1 MHRFKGET
9 MKKIFS
15 YLLLVISILGIS
27 SGLNSTKI
35 EASGD
40 LFKFSVKESTSQS
53 SNLTPDELGTYV
65 YDGLYLY
72 VDIFMTSVGE
82 TRELDTIQA
91 AWTYDDSKFTYL
103 MVDTLYQTVKVGPK
117 TSNFFNDLL
126 MGSID
131 FILAPVTAGT
141 TWTFNADV
149 ETKLA
154 TLIFE
159 KKSYVD
165 GDSFSIGLDFLDYN
179 AEVGVTDTV
188 SYDRTKI
195 SVTPLTVSSG
205 ESDASISSLTV
216 AGVGQSVGTTGTN
229 YDVSITYGDS
239 LKPLTELINVVPTKG
254 TAIVLMTK
262 SITGTVKLGD
272 VVTITVADGDLSETH
287 TVTFVSVD
295 DPILTLE
302 SLGFAGNGFSPTPT
316 FNKDILSYNVEIPG
330 GQQAT
335 GFSIKPVSTESYAV
349 KEIYLN
355 GSLRAQTDGKVTFSN
370 LTGGT
375 HTVLIKVLAGG
386 MTKEYTINVT
396 QKVLDSTATVITDGI
411 KVSSMPNGT
420 GVFSTNPA
428 GTVNL
433 IETATGFTFNV
444 TFNESTIKSGT
455 FVISKD
461 GSQVSSGTLT
471 KDTTNPK
478 LWKYVTNTPIDKGTL
493 YGVTFTMT
501 AENGS
506 SAENTFYVER
516 AKSTSNTLNTN
527 DVIISEGGTDYRAT
541 FTGTQFNYIIK
552 NESTTSVNFSVDS
565 IANIYKEF
573 GSVSLY
579 NEDGIT
585 LVPAGIINVS
595 PSIGTTNYVIKVT
608 SQSGSSKEYPLSIVK
623 LSNDTSFAITVK
635 RGSTTET
642 LLTNASFEVTGNKYV
657 ANIKVPY
664 TVNVLDINLFATH
677 ANATVQ
683 YKSGNGSF
691 GSTMLRN
698 LDGSVTFNGVN
709 EQTLT
714 FIVTVTAENKTTT
727 DYEISVIREAA
738 NTINT
743 LSDLKIAGVQPNGF
757 IADQIPPTNYGKL
770 VLDPA
775 LIAGNLFIDATV
787 TGGNSNGLTQVK
799 YEYKASTDTIYS
811 TGASIAYVRGVI
823 YDIKVTVT
831 SEANVPRVYQTQV
844 VVADQNNTMDSIVLE
859 NNKNEVIGYSWNA
872 ATTSYT
878 IDVAGSVDRIKIIA
892 DAVSDSAKITTPG
905 DINGYVT
912 LNAAGTNT
920 TIKVFATS
928 ESEDKGTEYTYTIR
942 RQALRSNTDI
952 GEISVLVS
960 STSGSETLIPS
971 FDAAKNAYFLRIDS
985 TYNASVTV
993 KATLPA
999 IDHGSH
1005 FANNATIYTDTQTI
1019 IAGNTETYII
1029 RVTAENG
1036 STRDYKVMVQRA
1048 NNSTNFENIVLNG
1061 TTYNFAQFSGGV
1073 LDLTSIQLPFSQKD
1087 YSLVINPSSTS
1098 KATVYNTN
1106 PSLISGKWVFTST
1119 GVIEFQF
1126 TMRAEDGVTTS
1137 LYKIKLTRL
1146 EASTDT
1152 TLKQFEF
1159 LTASGNLLQG
1169 VTPVTT
1175 GNNTTYTIRVDRG
1188 VVLSQI
1194 VAVKNHP
1201 NATINQQYTDL
1212 TFTQGGNKQF
1222 TITVTA
1228 EDTNYV
1234 HNYHVVVTQKND
1246 NNEINDIEIADV
1258 AYDFSSHT
1266 GTVDLGKFLFS
1277 KKTFVFTVTQADAYQ
1292 KLYVDNVL
1300 VTLDVN
1306 KQFTYALKQGVNQ
1319 IKIQSESEFGTKG
1332 TIYTYSYEQ
1341 AVASSEALLSSLTG
1355 TAEGSNVL
1363 DGIPLS
1369 LLMEKS
1375 LGREYLNKVITI
1387 EAVAGKNGTVISG
1400 NGSTTL
1406 LSGLNSFK
1414 VVVQSEDGTT
1424 RNTYT
1429 VNIYVVSSNADIT
1442 NIQID
1447 KLSGY
1452 TFNPTDYAQDLGVF
1466 NFSDYEGKLGIR
1478 ISYTD
1483 AYAKLY
1489 VDGVLKTS
1497 DLFEYALKTGANTI
1511 TIKVIAEDGVT
1522 EEIYTLSYTRNEAKK
1537 ENKLQGLEVIVNGVN
1552 QLVGFNP
1559 TTNSYELRVDRSVA
1573 DVNIIGTINPAD
1585 LSKITGNGV
1594 KVVNPGVDNIY
1605 SIVVTAEDG
1614 SSNSYQ
1620 VKVIAKNDN
1629 NEITNITIGGI
1640 TYDFSTHSGTV
1651 DLGNFLFSIKTFV
1664 FTVTQADAYQKL
1676 YVDGALVTLDSNKQ
1690 FTYTL
1695 KQGINQI
1702 TIQAE
1707 SEYGTK
1713 GTLYTYQYEQDV
1725 ASSDA
1730 ELSSLT
1736 ATVQSVNILS
1746 GVPLNF
1752 TTEVTLD
1759 RTFLNKVITVT
1770 GVAGKNGSIVSGNGN
1785 KTLVSGLNTFIV
1797 VVKSEDGTTTSEYTL
1812 KVYVVSSTATV
1823 TNIQIDKLTGYTFDA
1838 AELTQDL
1845 GVFNSS
1851 DHEGKL
1857 GIRISYTDAYAKLYV
1872 DGQLKTSDL
1881 FEYTLKTGSNTIT
1894 IRVVAEDDITE
1905 KVYTLSYTRNEAK
1918 KENKLQTLE
1927 VLVGGV
1933 NQLVGFNPT
1942 TNSYELR
1949 VDRSVADVNIIGTI
1963 NPADLSKITGN
1974 GVKVVNP
1981 GVDNIYSI
1989 VVTAED
1995 GSSNSYQVKVIAKN
2009 DNNEI
2014 TNITIGGITYDF
2026 SSHSGT
2032 VDLGSFPFSK
2042 KTFIFTVTQADAYQ
2056 KLSVDGAL
2064 VTLDSN
2070 KQFTYT
2076 LKQGVNQ
2083 ITIQAESEYGTK
2095 GTLYTYEYE
2104 QLIPSSNAILKS
2116 INGSIDGTNRLADLV
2131 IDNIMTIRLDRSF
2144 AGRQI
2149 NLVALADEN
2158 GTIVSGNGIKPLQL
2172 GKNEF
2177 KFVVRSEDGSNE
2189 AEYILSIYVAN
2200 DDTDV
2205 SGIKLNNQLIDGFDK
2220 LVSDYEIKTPFKWN
2234 ATLINLAVSM
2244 TNPNHYASITGTGN
2258 QNLFTGVNTFDIV
2271 IRSEYRN
2278 LINDASQDVIYT
2290 VTVTKNEAYT
2300 DINLADL
2307 VVLDNN
2313 DNPLTFDSVA
2323 TYKPGT
2329 YNYTIT
2335 LPKTASVTSVL
2346 IDPVLK
2352 DADKQTL
2359 SGDYGVKTLT
2369 PGLDGT
2375 IKQSYTFVVTAEDG
2389 TFREYSINVLQGT
2402 TLSSDTSIKGVSLR
2416 DFFANEYLINDQSF
2430 DPLKTRYEIT
2440 VPYGVTNL
2448 NLTVTPNDSKA
2459 VVSGNG
2465 EYSIGTTLTI
2475 TFYVTAEDKTEGTR
2489 YEIIVTRNA
2498 PSNDATLKELT
2509 ISSLD
2514 STVLVGDASL
2524 TPTKLVFN
2532 PSTLVYRI
2540 TLDRTHEFIDINA
2553 IANHAGATV
2562 SGDISTQFLLGGGTT
2577 SLKITVK
2584 AEDNKTQ
2591 KTYFVYV
2598 DVKNSDI
2605 EVETLEVLG
2614 YTVAY
2619 DKETLFYDLG
2629 MVAIGT
2635 QHVDIDATI
2644 SDPYGTLTGT
2654 GRFFL
2659 VDGENLFKVTATS
2672 EDKSKTI
2679 TYTIRVERPKGDGT
2693 GPISTDNKLYDLLI
2707 EGTKN
2712 NYPLN
2717 FNENTFVYDIELDY
2731 NDGQFNL
2738 NAIKNPRASVTGAG
2752 FHSLQPGQ
2760 TKAILV
2766 TVTAEDGTVGVTYT
2780 VNVTRS
2786 LGDSDNQLSEFYII
2800 ENGIKRLLDE
2810 TKTYQEV
2817 VIASNT
2823 TEIEI
2828 GATGPST
2835 AKISGLGV
2843 VPIDTNDQFFTV
2855 IVTSENG
2862 NPKAYNIR
2870 VMKVSSDATLKELTV
2885 LDNTTQTPINY
2896 NPVFDPNTL
2905 NYNIDLT
2912 SFPQIVEIELIATSN
2927 SVVKDIT
2934 GLGVHTLKSG
2944 IGMTT
2949 DRYSIIVTA
2958 EDGTTTK
2965 TYTVTITRNIDP
2977 EDSIAIDDL
2986 SLYGDTILYLGND
2999 KYPTAPIQFTVSQK
3013 EYVINVPYQTQ
3024 KAMLYVSNANGASIY
3039 GTGEYSLATKETVI
3053 LFYMVSKSGLVQSET
3068 YTIRVVKADPSTDN
3082 TLKSLTMNG
3091 SLIPGFDPTKTSYT
3105 FDVDSALV
3113 SQVSIGAT
3121 KNDPYSVL
3129 SGDLGN
3135 VPIVPG
3141 KNTINVTVIAEDGT
3155 PKVYS
3160 VTINSLSNDASIY
3173 TLGVENYSITPT
3185 FDPLNTVY
3193 RLTVDFDVTMVN
3205 IFATFHEKATVFG
3218 TGAKTLKVGVNLF
3231 TVYARSEGNTEGT
3244 RYQIEITRTEPS
3256 SDTSLKSLTVKDKNG
3271 NVLSFTGSFSP
3282 DTRDYIINLPED
3294 ANINTVLLEAETMH
3308 AKSNVYGIGNVLL
3321 GGFIDGK
3328 YHTIV
3333 KVSVMAEDGT
3343 VGEYSISFYR
3353 GVTLS
3358 DLAEIESL
3366 NLLGSDSVSYLGTLE
3381 SSLTQF
3387 DGVTQ
3392 SYTITV
3398 PYYVMNM
3405 NLQVTAVGTV
3415 YGNGVKLFENS
3426 NELTYNLY
3434 VVSQN
3439 GSNQTATYIIRVV
3452 KEQAEVDNTLNSL
3465 TVDGVLVKGFDPEV
3479 NAYVITMPT
3488 QSSKDNIT
3496 IGATTDSNATIQ
3508 GLGNKPL
3515 LAGENV
3521 FPISVIAQT
3530 GEVNTYTL
3538 TINYVHSNALLD
3550 TLLVKGVTGD
3560 TYDDESAIT
3569 YFTPDEFESSTFS
3582 YVVQVGPNTTKV
3594 RLTGTTEDQE
3604 SGARVSGFRTYD
3616 FPINQESRIIE
3627 IEVTSADGLQTQIYE
3642 VELVRN
3648 GKPDN
3653 NSKLNTL
3660 VVEGERLAFNP
3671 TTYSYSLSVNNNTP
3685 NIQLSAQAFSPNAK
3699 VTVLGYEQG
3708 QAQNEI
3714 SIAIDDLKAG
3724 NNVVLIKVE
3733 AEDGSMS
3740 YYRLSIN
3747 KDAQPDYLLTVLLI
3761 VTFLLWVITVAFF
3774 LLKLSRSKKEENRR
3788 GMII

>member
-1 MHRFKGET
+1 
-9 MKKIFS
+9 
-15 YLLLVISILGIS
+15 
-27 SGLNSTKI
+27 LN
-35 EASGD
+35 
-40 LFKFSVKESTSQS
+40 
-53 SNLTPDELGTYV
+53 
-65 YDGLYLY
+65 
-72 VDIFMTSVGE
+72 
-82 TRELDTIQA
+82 
-91 AWTYDDSKFTYL
+91 FTTE
-103 MVDTLYQTVKVGPK
+103 VTL
-117 TSNFFNDLL
+117 
-126 MGSID
+126 
-131 FILAPVTAGT
+131 
-141 TWTFNADV
+141 
-149 ETKLA
+149 
-154 TLIFE
+154 
-159 KKSYVD
+159 
-165 GDSFSIGLDFLDYN
+165 
-179 AEVGVTDTV
+179 
-188 SYDRTKI
+188 DRTF
-195 SVTPLTVSSG
+195 
-205 ESDASISSLTV
+205 
-216 AGVGQSVGTTGTN
+216 
-229 YDVSITYGDS
+229 
-239 LKPLTELINVVPTKG
+239 
-254 TAIVLMTK
+254 
-262 SITGTVKLGD
+262 
-272 VVTITVADGDLSETH
+272 LS
-287 TVTFVSVD
+287 
-295 DPILTLE
+295 
-302 SLGFAGNGFSPTPT
+302 
-316 FNKDILSYNVEIPG
+316 
-330 GQQAT
+330 
-335 GFSIKPVSTESYAV
+335 
-349 KEIYLN
+349 
-355 GSLRAQTDGKVTFSN
+355 KV
-370 LTGGT
+370 
-375 HTVLIKVLAGG
+375 I
-386 MTKEYTINVT
+386 
-396 QKVLDSTATVITDGI
+396 
-411 KVSSMPNGT
+411 
-420 GVFSTNPA
+420 
-428 GTVNL
+428 
-433 IETATGFTFNV
+433 
-444 TFNESTIKSGT
+444 
-455 FVISKD
+455 
-461 GSQVSSGTLT
+461 
-471 KDTTNPK
+471 
-478 LWKYVTNTPIDKGTL
+478 
-493 YGVTFTMT
+493 
-501 AENGS
+501 
-506 SAENTFYVER
+506 
-516 AKSTSNTLNTN
+516 
-527 DVIISEGGTDYRAT
+527 
-541 FTGTQFNYIIK
+541 
-552 NESTTSVNFSVDS
+552 
-565 IANIYKEF
+565 
-573 GSVSLY
+573 
-579 NEDGIT
+579 
-585 LVPAGIINVS
+585 
-595 PSIGTTNYVIKVT
+595 
-608 SQSGSSKEYPLSIVK
+608 
-623 LSNDTSFAITVK
+623 
-635 RGSTTET
+635 
-642 LLTNASFEVTGNKYV
+642 
-657 ANIKVPY
+657 
-664 TVNVLDINLFATH
+664 
-677 ANATVQ
+677 
-683 YKSGNGSF
+683 
-691 GSTMLRN
+691 
-698 LDGSVTFNGVN
+698 
-709 EQTLT
+709 
-714 FIVTVTAENKTTT
+714 
-727 DYEISVIREAA
+727 
-738 NTINT
+738 
-743 LSDLKIAGVQPNGF
+743 
-757 IADQIPPTNYGKL
+757 
-770 VLDPA
+770 
-775 LIAGNLFIDATV
+775 TV
-787 TGGNSNGLTQVK
+787 TG
-799 YEYKASTDTIYS
+799 
-811 TGASIAYVRGVI
+811 
-823 YDIKVTVT
+823 
-831 SEANVPRVYQTQV
+831 
-844 VVADQNNTMDSIVLE
+844 
-859 NNKNEVIGYSWNA
+859 
-872 ATTSYT
+872 
-878 IDVAGSVDRIKIIA
+878 
-892 DAVSDSAKITTPG
+892 
-905 DINGYVT
+905 
-912 LNAAGTNT
+912 
-920 TIKVFATS
+920 
-928 ESEDKGTEYTYTIR
+928 
-942 RQALRSNTDI
+942 
-952 GEISVLVS
+952 
-960 STSGSETLIPS
+960 
-971 FDAAKNAYFLRIDS
+971 
-985 TYNASVTV
+985 
-993 KATLPA
+993 
-999 IDHGSH
+999 
-1005 FANNATIYTDTQTI
+1005 
-1019 IAGNTETYII
+1019 
-1029 RVTAENG
+1029 
-1036 STRDYKVMVQRA
+1036 
-1048 NNSTNFENIVLNG
+1048 
-1061 TTYNFAQFSGGV
+1061 
-1073 LDLTSIQLPFSQKD
+1073 
-1087 YSLVINPSSTS
+1087 
-1098 KATVYNTN
+1098 
-1106 PSLISGKWVFTST
+1106 
-1119 GVIEFQF
+1119 
-1126 TMRAEDGVTTS
+1126 
-1137 LYKIKLTRL
+1137 
-1146 EASTDT
+1146 
-1152 TLKQFEF
+1152 
-1159 LTASGNLLQG
+1159 
-1169 VTPVTT
+1169 
-1175 GNNTTYTIRVDRG
+1175 
-1188 VVLSQI
+1188 
-1194 VAVKNHP
+1194 
-1201 NATINQQYTDL
+1201 
-1212 TFTQGGNKQF
+1212 
-1222 TITVTA
+1222 
-1228 EDTNYV
+1228 
-1234 HNYHVVVTQKND
+1234 
-1246 NNEINDIEIADV
+1246 
-1258 AYDFSSHT
+1258 
-1266 GTVDLGKFLFS
+1266 
-1277 KKTFVFTVTQADAYQ
+1277 
-1292 KLYVDNVL
+1292 
-1300 VTLDVN
+1300 
-1306 KQFTYALKQGVNQ
+1306 
-1319 IKIQSESEFGTKG
+1319 
-1332 TIYTYSYEQ
+1332 
-1341 AVASSEALLSSLTG
+1341 
-1355 TAEGSNVL
+1355 
-1363 DGIPLS
+1363 
-1369 LLMEKS
+1369 
-1375 LGREYLNKVITI
+1375 
-1387 EAVAGKNGTVISG
+1387 VAGKNGSIVSG
-1400 NGSTTL
+1400 NGNKTL
-1406 LSGLNSFK
+1406 VSGLNSFK
-1414 VVVQSEDGTT
+1414 VVVQSEDGTMT
-1424 RNTYT
+1424 SEYVLN
-1429 VNIYVVSSNADIT
+1429 VYVVSSNADIT

-1466 NFSDYEGKLGIR
+1466 NFSDFDGSIGIR

-1489 VDGVLKTS
+1489 VDGQLKSADLFDYVLKTG
-1497 DLFEYALKTGANTI
+1497 TNTI
-1511 TIKVIAEDGVT
+1511 TIKVVAEDGIT
-1522 EEIYTLSYTRNEAKK
+1522 EEIYTLNYTRNIAKT
-1537 ENKLQGLEVIVNGVN
+1537 ENKLSDLQVLVGGVN
-1552 QLVGFNP
+1552 QLLDFDP
-1559 TTNSYELRVDRSVA
+1559 AINSYTVRVDRSVA
-1573 DVNIIGTINPAD
+1573 SVNLIATVNPSD
-1585 LSKITGNGV
+1585 LSTVTGAGTQ
-1594 KVVNPGVDNIY
+1594 VVNAGVENTY
-1605 SIVVTAEDG
+1605 SIVVTAENG
-1614 SSNSYQ
+1614 TQNTYQ

-1629 NEITNITIGGI
+1629 HMINDIEITGI
-1640 TYDFSTHSGTV
+1640 TYDFSTHVGIY
-1651 DLGNFLFSIKTFV
+1651 DLGSFLFSKKTFV

-1702 TIQAE
+1702 TIQSE

-1713 GTLYTYQYEQDV
+1713 GTLYTYQ
-1725 ASSDA
+1725 
-1730 ELSSLT
+1730 
-1736 ATVQSVNILS
+1736 
-1746 GVPLNF
+1746 
-1752 TTEVTLD
+1752 
-1759 RTFLNKVITVT
+1759 
-1770 GVAGKNGSIVSGNGN
+1770 
-1785 KTLVSGLNTFIV
+1785 
-1797 VVKSEDGTTTSEYTL
+1797 
-1812 KVYVVSSTATV
+1812 
-1823 TNIQIDKLTGYTFDA
+1823 
-1838 AELTQDL
+1838 
-1845 GVFNSS
+1845 
-1851 DHEGKL
+1851 
-1857 GIRISYTDAYAKLYV
+1857 
-1872 DGQLKTSDL
+1872 
-1881 FEYTLKTGSNTIT
+1881 
-1894 IRVVAEDDITE
+1894 
-1905 KVYTLSYTRNEAK
+1905 
-1918 KENKLQTLE
+1918 
-1927 VLVGGV
+1927 
-1933 NQLVGFNPT
+1933 
-1942 TNSYELR
+1942 
-1949 VDRSVADVNIIGTI
+1949 
-1963 NPADLSKITGN
+1963 
-1974 GVKVVNP
+1974 
-1981 GVDNIYSI
+1981 
-1989 VVTAED
+1989 
-1995 GSSNSYQVKVIAKN
+1995 
-2009 DNNEI
+2009 
-2014 TNITIGGITYDF
+2014 
-2026 SSHSGT
+2026 
-2032 VDLGSFPFSK
+2032 
-2042 KTFIFTVTQADAYQ
+2042 
-2056 KLSVDGAL
+2056 
-2064 VTLDSN
+2064 
-2070 KQFTYT
+2070 
-2076 LKQGVNQ
+2076 
-2083 ITIQAESEYGTK
+2083 
-2095 GTLYTYEYE
+2095 YE

-2177 KFVVRSEDGSNE
+2177 KFVVRSEDGLND

-2205 SGIKLNNQLIDGFDK
+2205 SGIKLNNQLIDDFDK

-2234 ATLINLAVSM
+2234 TTLINLAVSM

-2271 IRSEYRN
+2271 IRSEYRT

-2290 VTVTKNEAYT
+2290 VTVTKNEAYS

-2352 DADKQTL
+2352 DAAKQTL

-2389 TFREYSINVLQGT
+2389 TFREYSITVLQGT

-2430 DPLKTRYEIT
+2430 DSLKTRYEIT

-2489 YEIIVTRNA
+2489 YEIVVTRNA

-2644 SDPYGTLTGT
+2644 SDPHGTLTGT

-2672 EDKSKTI
+2672 EDKSKTV
-2679 TYTIRVERPKGDGT
+2679 TYTIRVERPKGGGT

-2870 VMKVSSDATLKELTV
+2870 VMKVSSDATLKDLTV

-3105 FDVDSALV
+3105 FNVDSALV

-3185 FDPLNTVY
+3185 FDPLKTVY

-3205 IFATFHEKATVFG
+3205 IYATFHEKATVFG

-3282 DTRDYIINLPED
+3282 DTRDYIINLKED

-3415 YGNGVKLFENS
+3415 YGNGVKLFGNS

-3569 YFTPDEFESSTFS
+3569 YFTPDEFESSTFK

-3616 FPINQESRIIE
+3616 FPINQESRTIE

-3660 VVEGERLAFNP
+3660 VVEGQRLAFNP